1 MSGNESDV
9 IYVIMP
15 DMYDE
20 HHGYE
25 LGTIWQGMPGV
36 HATGY
41 YCGHDLEDAIEY
53 AQELNTERG
62 HTAEFVAQVLKLVL
76 E

>member
-1 MSGNESDV
+1 MSGSESDV
-9 IYVIMP
+9 VYFIMP

-20 HHGYE
+20 YHGYE
-25 LGTIWQGMPGV
+25 LGTIWPGMKGV

-41 YCGHDLEDAIEY
+41 YCGHDLEDAMEY

-62 HTAEFVAQVLKLVL
+62 HTAEFVTEVLKLVL
-76 E
+76 G